1 MYTDVKD
8 IKFKN
13 IIGGKFIIGFQ
24 LDIRSGY
31 VQIVC
36 TRLIELLRVAGVRD
50 MDATSIYQKISD
62 QASIDLKV
70 FEEIINLPEVKET
83 KLISLIQKDKRRV
96 IIGFEYEAD
105 GLNDGEVTVKE
116 LTKIEKFKNAGSG
129 GADFVAY
136 IM

>member
-8 IKFKN
+8 IRFKN

-36 TRLIELLRVAGVRD
+36 TRLIELLRVAGIDDTTR
-50 MDATSIYQKISD
+50 IYQKISD
-62 QASIDLKV
+62 QASINLKV

-83 KLISLIQKDKRRV
+83 KLISLIQKDKQRV